1 MSQIKDNIV
10 VGSIIKAVMQER
22 NISLDDLALHLRMSK
37 RSLKDVI
44 DGKNVINQ
52 AHIEE
57 LAKYLDVS
65 YESLVYYDDELR
77 CESSFSKYQKIG
89 LDKLG
94 DTIDS
99 TSLSKIDIH
108 GRFLVEYFI
117 LENDVEGFKYLVENK
132 PQAFDNLYLDTTVY
146 ANVICFMLENKIDAL
161 NHIKKYVLSK
171 PGFYIDDEEIKK
183 RIFTS
188 LDALND
194 EEIFEYLFNGKELIY
209 NRLWKLKFKKNISP
223 LSRREIIFLIGEYKL
238 PNLLKYFVER
248 INDFS
253 FCFYAFIQ
261 NNYLEGV
268 KFLLENY
275 PNQEFLKTMNLHEY
289 YLMASKVHDLPI
301 IKYLLDN
308 KYSMNIQTLMIA
320 MLRDEFKEGYDYLL
334 DNYASEFYYREIV
347 CVVSELGNLYFLK
360 RIRKYLDEDEL
371 NLALG
376 LAKESDMEY
385 MQYLINENAQFVPD
399 YYNDAYCTKMNNL
412 SKSYKEM
419 K

>member
-10 VGSIIKAVMQER
+10 VGSIIKALMQER

-146 ANVICFMLENKIDAL
+146 ANVICFMLEKM
-161 NHIKKYVLSK
+161 
-171 PGFYIDDEEIKK
+171 
-183 RIFTS
+183 
-188 LDALND
+188 
-194 EEIFEYLFNGKELIY
+194 
-209 NRLWKLKFKKNISP
+209 LW
-223 LSRREIIFLIGEYKL
+223 IG
-238 PNLLKYFVER
+238 R
-248 INDFS
+248 
-253 FCFYAFIQ
+253 C
-261 NNYLEGV
+261 
-268 KFLLENY
+268 
-275 PNQEFLKTMNLHEY
+275 
-289 YLMASKVHDLPI
+289 
-301 IKYLLDN
+301 
-308 KYSMNIQTLMIA
+308 
-320 MLRDEFKEGYDYLL
+320 
-334 DNYASEFYYREIV
+334 
-347 CVVSELGNLYFLK
+347 
-360 RIRKYLDEDEL
+360 
-371 NLALG
+371 
-376 LAKESDMEY
+376 
-385 MQYLINENAQFVPD
+385 
-399 YYNDAYCTKMNNL
+399 
-412 SKSYKEM
+412 
-419 K
+419 